1 MHYSKEGFLTPLSR
15 VPIFIFYSYVFH
27 IACMPFKESVPGVM
41 ALQEVISV
49 FLLFCT
55 GIRGR
60 TILTIVEGTIA
71 RARAWNCSKQYIL
84 WSTPFSVYITYIC
97 AFPHRD
103 MLR

>member
-1 MHYSKEGFLTPLSR
+1 MYIYFWPKCRPTCRPGVGAREYTAMIYRPIDLDVVFAPLSR

-27 IACMPFKESVPGVM
+27 IACMPFKESVEGVM

-60 TILTIVEGTIA
+60 TILTICRGNHCACVE
-71 RARAWNCSKQYIL
+71 L
-84 WSTPFSVYITYIC
+84 P
-97 AFPHRD
+97 
-103 MLR
+103 